1 MKISKFLLPAV
12 AFAGKNDPEQ
22 DVTSAFKKKGLEL
35 FFNQDERFG
44 YFFRKTV
51 SKKNKEKYC
60 DLSVF
65 YHRIAVYGRRRSRWR
80 IPPGDF

>member
-12 AFAGKNDPEQ
+12 AFAGENDPEQ

-44 YFFRKTV
+44 YLLENHEQ
-51 SKKNKEKYC
+51 KNKEKYC
-60 DLSVF
+60 DLAIF
-65 YHRIAVYGRRRSRWR
+65 YHRIAIHGCRRSRWR